1 MSRTTKILALGSAAS
16 ISLILLP
23 TPAFACPVCYGAIE
37 GPAADAMNLAI
48 LALLGVTG
56 LVLGGVAVFCVY
68 LTKRAQ
74 TNQENK
80 EWRTDPAS
88 AKI

>member
-1 MSRTTKILALGSAAS
+1 VSRTTKILALGSAAG

-56 LVLGGVAVFCVY
+56 LVLGGVAAFFIY

-80 EWRTDPAS
+80 EWQTDPAS

>member
-1 MSRTTKILALGSAAS
+1 MSRTTKILALGSAAG

-56 LVLGGVAVFCVY
+56 LVLGGVAAFFIY

-80 EWRTDPAS
+80 EWQTDPAS

>member
-1 MSRTTKILALGSAAS
+1 MSRTTKILALGSAAG
-16 ISLILLP
+16 ISLTLLP

-56 LVLGGVAVFCVY
+56 LVLGGVAAFFIY

-80 EWRTDPAS
+80 EWQTDPAS

>member
-56 LVLGGVAVFCVY
+56 LVLGGVAAFFIY

-74 TNQENK
+74 TNQENE
-80 EWRTDPAS
+80 EWQTDPAS

>member
-56 LVLGGVAVFCVY
+56 LVLGGVAAFFIY

-74 TNQENK
+74 TNQENE
-80 EWRTDPAS
+80 EWQTNPAS

>member
-56 LVLGGVAVFCVY
+56 LVLGGVAAFFIY
-68 LTKRAQ
+68 LIKRAQ

-80 EWRTDPAS
+80 EWQTDPAS

>member
-1 MSRTTKILALGSAAS
+1 MSRTTKILALGSAAG
-16 ISLILLP
+16 I
-23 TPAFACPVCYGAIE
+23 YGAIE

-56 LVLGGVAVFCVY
+56 LVLGGVAAFFIY
-68 LTKRAQ
+68 LTKRAK

-80 EWRTDPAS
+80 EWQTDPAS

>member
-1 MSRTTKILALGSAAS
+1 VSRTTKILALGSAAS

-56 LVLGGVAVFCVY
+56 LVLGGVAAFFIY
-68 LTKRAQ
+68 LIKRAQ

-80 EWRTDPAS
+80 EWQTDPAS

>member
-1 MSRTTKILALGSAAS
+1 MSRTTKILALGSTAG

-56 LVLGGVAVFCVY
+56 LVLGGVAAFFIY

-80 EWRTDPAS
+80 EWQTDPAS

>member
-1 MSRTTKILALGSAAS
+1 MSHTPKILALGSTAGV
-16 ISLILLP
+16 SLMLLP
-23 TPAFACPVCYGAIE
+23 TPALACPVCYGAIE

-56 LVLGGVAVFCVY
+56 LVLGGVAIFFVY

>member
-1 MSRTTKILALGSAAS
+1 MSRTTKILTLGSAAG

-23 TPAFACPVCYGAIE
+23 TPAFACPVCYGAVE

-56 LVLGGVAVFCVY
+56 LVLGGVAAFFIY

-80 EWRTDPAS
+80 EWQTDPAS

>member
-1 MSRTTKILALGSAAS
+1 MSRTTKILALGSAAG

-48 LALLGVTG
+48 LPLLGVTG
-56 LVLGGVAVFCVY
+56 LVLGGVAAFFIY

-80 EWRTDPAS
+80 EWQTDPAS

>member
-1 MSRTTKILALGSAAS
+1 MSRSTKILALGSAAV
-16 ISLILLP
+16 ISLTLLP

-56 LVLGGVAVFCVY
+56 LVLGGVAAFFIY

-80 EWRTDPAS
+80 EWQTDPAS